1 MNKTQGQGR
10 SGVIAGGEESE
21 GKGRTGFSW
30 EDTEVETLTPRW
42 HGEEERAAAGREL
55 KPGKMTGH
63 SEGWEKAQMDDG
75 IVGKSERRIARKA
88 EG

>member
-1 MNKTQGQGR
+1 ML
-10 SGVIAGGEESE
+10 A
-21 GKGRTGFSW
+21 
-30 EDTEVETLTPRW
+30 
-42 HGEEERAAAGREL
+42 GEEERAAAGREL